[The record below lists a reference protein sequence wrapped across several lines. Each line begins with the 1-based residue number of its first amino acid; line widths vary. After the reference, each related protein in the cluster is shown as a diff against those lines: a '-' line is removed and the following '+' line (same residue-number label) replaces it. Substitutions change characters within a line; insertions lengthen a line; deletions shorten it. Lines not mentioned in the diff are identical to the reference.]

1 VCSATATFI
10 LKWRPIS
17 LDKPS
22 TEGQESQGQQKNRIP
37 NKIGSNTLFELIGVR
52 RVLQSIRAVASQL
65 VQGQGSTQQFI
76 KLYQGTIIYYLLVV
90 YIL

>member
-1 VCSATATFI
+1 VYSAAATFT

-22 TEGQESQGQQKNRIP
+22 TEGQESQGQPKNRIP

-52 RVLQSIRAVASQL
+52 
-65 VQGQGSTQQFI
+65 
-76 KLYQGTIIYYLLVV
+76 
-90 YIL
+90 